1 VYKSLVEDTPPRS
14 FDPSVLREAMA
25 RRLHRR
31 AEAEGKI
38 TVPAVPSLVDEYVKM
53 CENIFAGMGV
63 QYTAEQS
70 AQLKTVL
77 KGELTKAYRTSP
89 RSVVVISFN
98 APWGT
103 TLNYRVKADWLTIE
117 EDYDRWVAVRPPPL
131 FGSEPDA
138 RVWALAGEAAD
149 PRTHR
154 VLDIGAG
161 TGRNALALA
170 RRGHPVDAVEMTA
183 KFADTIRSE
192 AESQSLDIRVIQ
204 GDVFTATDG
213 VESEYQ
219 LIVVSE
225 VVPDFRTPSQL
236 RGLFELSARLLAPA
250 GRLVL
255 NTFLPRP
262 GYTPDDAA
270 RELGQ
275 QFNSMIFTRDEVTGA
290 AAQLPLELIADEPAY
305 EYEKAHLPEGAWPP
319 TGWFDGWASGLD
331 IFDVDREES
340 PIELRW
346 LVYQK
351 TG

>member
-1 VYKSLVEDTPPRS
+1 MKDPAVRS
-14 FDPSVLREAMA
+14 FNPSMLHEAMA
-25 RRLHRR
+25 RRLYRR
-31 AEAEGKI
+31 AVVTGQI
-38 TVPAVPSLVDEYVKM
+38 TVPAVPSMLDEYVKM
-53 CENIFAGMGV
+53 CDNFFAVAGV

-77 KGELTKAYRTSP
+77 AAELAKAYSASS
-89 RSVVVISFN
+89 RSNIVISFH
-98 APWGT
+98 APFGIT
-103 TLNYRVKADWLTIE
+103 VNYRVTTESVTIGGA
-117 EDYDRWVAVRPPPL
+117 YDGWVSTREGPL
-131 FGSEPDA
+131 FGTEPDA
-138 RVWALAGEAAD
+138 RVWALASEAAD
-149 PRTHR
+149 PGAHP

-170 RRGHPVDAVEMTA
+170 RHGHPVDAVEMSA
-183 KFADTIRSE
+183 KFAETIRSE
-192 AESQSLDIRVIQ
+192 AESQALDIRVIQ

-236 RGLFELSARLLAPA
+236 RGLFELSAQLLVPG

-262 GYTPDDAA
+262 GYTPDAAA

-290 AAQLPLELIADEPAY
+290 AAELPLELVTDDPAY

-331 IFDVDREES
+331 IFDVEREQS

>member
-1 VYKSLVEDTPPRS
+1 MEDSPPRT
-14 FDPSVLREAMA
+14 FDAPVLREAMA

-38 TVPAVPSLVDEYVKM
+38 TVPAVPSMVDEYVEM
-53 CENIFAGMGV
+53 CETILAGMGI
-63 QYTAEQS
+63 QYTVEQA
-70 AQLKTVL
+70 AQLKKVL
-77 KGELTKAYRTSP
+77 QSELTKAYKTSS
-89 RSVVVISFN
+89 RSVVVIEFN

-117 EDYDRWVAVRPPPL
+117 EDYERWVAVRPSPL

-138 RVWALAGEAAD
+138 RVCALADEAAD
-149 PRTHR
+149 PRSHR

-183 KFADTIRSE
+183 KFADTMRSE
-192 AESQSLDIRVIQ
+192 AEAEALDVHVIQ
-204 GDVFTATDG
+204 ADVFTATDG

-225 VVPDFRTPSQL
+225 VVPDFRAPSQL
-236 RGLFELSARLLAPA
+236 RGLFELCAQLLVSG

-270 RELGQ
+270 REIGQ
-275 QFNSMIFTRDEVTGA
+275 QFNSMIFTRQELTDA
-290 AAQLPLELIADEPAY
+290 AARLPLELIADDSAY
-305 EYEKAHLPEGAWPP
+305 EYEKRHLPAGAWPP
-319 TGWFDGWASGLD
+319 TGWFDGWATGLD
-331 IFDVDREES
+331 IFDVAREES

>member
-1 VYKSLVEDTPPRS
+1 MEDPPPRS
-14 FDPSVLREAMA
+14 FDPSVLHEAMA

-31 AEAEGKI
+31 AEAKLQI
-38 TVPAVPSLVDEYVKM
+38 KLTAVPSLVDEYVKM

-63 QYTAEQS
+63 QYTAELS

-89 RSVVVISFN
+89 RSVVVISFR
-98 APWGT
+98 APFGT
-103 TLNYRVKADWLTIE
+103 ILGFRVKAHWLTIE
-117 EDYDRWVAVRPPPL
+117 ADYDRWVAVRPPPL
-131 FGSEPDA
+131 FGTEPDA
-138 RVWALAGEAAD
+138 RVLALAGEAAD

-154 VLDIGAG
+154 VLDVGAG

-170 RRGHPVDAVEMTA
+170 RRGHPVDAVEMTP

-192 AESQSLDIRVIQ
+192 AEAESLDIRVIH

-225 VVPDFRTPSQL
+225 VVPDFRTPPEL
-236 RGLFELSARLLAPA
+236 RGLFELSAHLLAPG

-275 QFNSMIFTRDEVTGA
+275 QSHSMIFTRDELTSA
-290 AAQLPLELIADEPAY
+290 AARLPLELIADDSAY
-305 EYEKAHLPEGAWPP
+305 EYEKAHLPEGSWPP

-331 IFDVDREES
+331 VFDVEREVS

-346 LVYQK
+346 LVYRK

>member
-1 VYKSLVEDTPPRS
+1 
-14 FDPSVLREAMA
+14 MA

-53 CENIFAGMGV
+53 CENIFAGMGIQCTV
-63 QYTAEQS
+63 EQS
-70 AQLKTVL
+70 AQLKKVL
-77 KGELTKAYRTSP
+77 QGELTKAYKTSP
-89 RSVVVISFN
+89 RSVVVIEFN

-103 TLNYRVKADWLTIE
+103 MLNYRIKADWLTIE

-138 RVWALAGEAAD
+138 RVCALAGEAAD
-149 PRTHR
+149 PTTYR

-183 KFADTIRSE
+183 QFADTIRSE
-192 AESQSLDIRVIQ
+192 AEGESLDVCVIQ
-204 GDVFTATDG
+204 GDVFTATEG

-236 RGLFELSARLLAPA
+236 RGLFELCAQLLVPG

-290 AAQLPLELIADEPAY
+290 AAELPLELVADDPAY
-305 EYEKAHLPEGAWPP
+305 EYEKAHLPEGSWPP

-331 IFDVDREES
+331 IFDVEREES